1 MDPEKLRAVPRPH
14 CGASRYAPG
23 LPMADRKALARQ
35 IAKRKPPR
43 LVREKP
49 ARMKRPKPEGE
60 GPWRGD
66 DLLEYEAALRFIF
79 WNDPKG
85 IDL

>member
-1 MDPEKLRAVPRPH
+1 VSDK
-14 CGASRYAPG
+14 
-23 LPMADRKALARQ
+23 KALARK
-35 IAKRKPPR
+35 IAKRKPAR
-43 LVREKP
+43 IVVAEKP
-49 ARMKRPKPEGE
+49 ARMRRLRVEGE
-60 GPWRGD
+60 PPRR

>member
-1 MDPEKLRAVPRPH
+1 MT
-14 CGASRYAPG
+14 
-23 LPMADRKALARQ
+23 DRKALARG

-43 LVREKP
+43 FVEEKP
-49 ARMKRPKPEGE
+49 ARKRRPMPEGE
-60 GPWRGD
+60 RLQ
-66 DLLEYEAALRFIF
+66 DLLEHEAALRFIF